1 MKSLT
6 SLIAVVVACAAAALA
21 RPHSATAGPAFKDI
35 LTDVHVHFTPDFAGG
50 WHMGVYDFDNGNAL
64 SPNTTLL
71 YVSPTGRTAQPA
83 GAQWNFIG
91 AGAGNNYWRTPQNPG
106 AGIIS
111 VSVAT
116 EETTPGTFTS
126 YVETDPRVPAIS
138 QPWMKMTLAAVRGP
152 GTFSLW
158 QQSGS
163 TLSNVWMSASQT
175 AGLEASDLALVPE
188 GGHSHYFS
196 GFAAPGYYELDFR
209 GSGRVGS
216 SVSQSAVQTY
226 YVAVAPP
233 VVTASLSTAQ
243 VVDFID
249 PGLEH
254 TLAGPASGLLSPFG
268 VAYDAMTNVY
278 ATDVLR
284 GRVMKYNL
292 QGVGSVFADPTDGLT
307 SPVGLTVDA
316 TGNVFVS
323 NYLSNNIIKV
333 TAAGVGSVFADAGD
347 GLSSP
352 FGLAVDKLGNV
363 YAADLNN
370 ARILKFDA
378 AGNATT
384 FADAT
389 DGLLSPI
396 SLALD
401 QSGNVYVADVLRSRV
416 TKFTPAGVGSIFA
429 DAADGVVSPG
439 GVSVDLFGNV
449 FVSNYLTNTIVKVTP
464 AGVGSPYASAADGL
478 SSPFGIAAYNPTL
491 APGGLSARAGFA
503 PVPEPSAAA
512 LALSALAALWFMVRQ
527 RQSPA
532 SRP

>member
-1 MKSLT
+1 MNT
-6 SLIAVVVACAAAALA
+6 SLKSIAMVAALVA
-21 RPHSATAGPAFKDI
+21 ATVALPIAATAGPAFTDV
-35 LTDVHVHFTPDFAGG
+35 LTDVHVHLTPDYAGG
-50 WHMGVYDFDNGNAL
+50 WQMGVYDFDNGNAM
-64 SPNTTLL
+64 SPATTLL
-71 YVSPTGRTAQPA
+71 YVSPTGRTTQPA

-91 AGAGNNYWRTPQNPG
+91 AGTGNNYWRTPQNPG

-111 VSVAT
+111 MSVAT

-138 QPWMKMTLAAVRGP
+138 QPWMKMTLSAVRGP

-163 TLSNVWMSASQT
+163 TLSNVWISASQT
-175 AGLEASDLALVPE
+175 SGLDATDLAIVPE
-188 GGHSHYFS
+188 GGHVHYYS
-196 GFAAPGYYELDFR
+196 GFSKPGFYELDFV

-233 VVTASLSTAQ
+233 VLTASLSNSQ

-278 ATDVLR
+278 VTDVLR
-284 GRVMKYNL
+284 SRVMKYDL
-292 QGVGSVFADPTDGLT
+292 QGTGSVFADAADGLT
-307 SPVGLTVDA
+307 SPVGLAVDA
-316 TGNVFVS
+316 AGAVFVS

-333 TAAGVGSVFADAGD
+333 SSAGVGSVFADAAD

-363 YAADLNN
+363 YTADLNN
-370 ARILKFDA
+370 SRVLKFDA
-378 AGNATT
+378 AGNASV
-384 FADAT
+384 FADAA

-396 SLALD
+396 ALSLD

-429 DAADGVVSPG
+429 DAADGVVSPAG
-439 GVSVDLFGNV
+439 ISVDLFGNV
-449 FVSNYLTNTIVKVTP
+449 LVSNYLTNTIVKVSP
-464 AGVGSPYASAADGL
+464 AGVGSPYAGPADGI
-478 SSPFGIAAYNPTL
+478 SSPFGVAAYNPTL
-491 APGGLSARAGFA
+491 APGGLSSLGAFS
-503 PVPEPSAAA
+503 PVPEPASATLAA
-512 LALSALAALWFMVRQ
+512 LAVVLLFVWKR
-527 RQSPA
+527 
-532 SRP
+532 SRRRGV